1 MAVAGKRSYLDTP
14 GYLAFLAVVAFW
26 AAASSGSPLYVRV
39 LAGITAALAAG
50 HLAMTLVRRRR
61 DRRTASGG
69 G

>member
-1 MAVAGKRSYLDTP
+1 MAVAGKRLCLDTP

-26 AAASSGSPLYVRV
+26 AAASSGSPLHVRV

-50 HLAMTLVRRRR
+50 HLSVTLVGRRR